1 MYRRHQLTWLEAATN
16 GFRLIALNCGT
27 VAGGGVKRMRYL
39 SHQNCVDGSS
49 VYHVFDESFKRNGR
63 KEDVGD
69 SDLDRVICIWDLRR
83 RADLQFELDEAEALI
98 KEGADLQFEL
108 DEAEAFV
115 EN

>member
-1 MYRRHQLTWLEAATN
+1 
-16 GFRLIALNCGT
+16 
-27 VAGGGVKRMRYL
+27 
-39 SHQNCVDGSS
+39 
-49 VYHVFDESFKRNGR
+49 